1 MIATL
6 RGPLLSR
13 EEGACVVEAGGVGY
27 LVQVS
32 THTLARLP
40 APGTEVHLRTR
51 QIVREDALLLFGFAD
66 PDELRLFDL
75 LIAVN
80 GVGPR
85 MALAVLSGLTP
96 ASLAEAIRGEQ
107 VARLVA
113 VPGIGRKTA
122 ERLVMELRDK
132 LEFMPVRT
140 PAAGPPGPAPRRRR
154 AAPSDDR
161 HEDAV
166 AALLTLGYAP
176 LQAQEAARQ
185 AAEGAE
191 PGASLET
198 LVKRAL
204 AALARPAA
212 RAR

>member
-1 MIATL
+1 MIAAL
-6 RGPLLSR
+6 RGSLLVR
-13 EEGACVVEAGGVGY
+13 EEGVCVVEAGGVGY
-27 LVQVS
+27 LVQIS
-32 THTLARLP
+32 THTAARLP
-40 APGTEVHLRTR
+40 SLGAEVQLRTR

-75 LIAVN
+75 LISVN

-132 LEFMPVRT
+132 LEFMPVLASSGASAPKRKRV
-140 PAAGPPGPAPRRRR
+140 GPT
-154 AAPSDDR
+154 DDR

-176 LQAQEAARQ
+176 AQAQEAARS
-185 AAEGAE
+185 AAENAA
-191 PGASLET
+191 PTDSLET

-204 AALARPAA
+204 AGLARPTS
-212 RAR
+212 RTR